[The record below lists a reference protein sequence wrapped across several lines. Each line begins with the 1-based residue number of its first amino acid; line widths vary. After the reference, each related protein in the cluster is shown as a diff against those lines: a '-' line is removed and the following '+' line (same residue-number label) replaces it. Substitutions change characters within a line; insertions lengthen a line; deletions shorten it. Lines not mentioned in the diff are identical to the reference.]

1 MKRSQLAH
9 LIRAAAEITGQ
20 RDIIV
25 VGSQAILGS
34 VSEERLPDAAWE
46 SVEADFVLAVT
57 PNAEAAEAALGQD
70 SRFHRTYGIWADVV
84 SAETAKLPR
93 GWRRRLVRFG
103 NAETAPASALCLE
116 RHDLAISKL
125 VAHRGK
131 DLAFVTALLDAGLLS
146 LPTLTARARFIDGA
160 ADAEVDRVR
169 AWIEARRRA
178 N

>member
-9 LIRAAAEITGQ
+9 LIRAAAKITGQ
-20 RDIIV
+20 RKIIV

-34 VSEERLPDAAWE
+34 VSEERLPDAA
-46 SVEADFVLAVT
+46 
-57 PNAEAAEAALGQD
+57 
-70 SRFHRTYGIWADVV
+70 WADVV

-131 DLAFVTALLDAGLLS
+131 DLAFVAALLDAGLLS

-160 ADAEVDRVR
+160 ANADVDRVR

-178 N
+178 S